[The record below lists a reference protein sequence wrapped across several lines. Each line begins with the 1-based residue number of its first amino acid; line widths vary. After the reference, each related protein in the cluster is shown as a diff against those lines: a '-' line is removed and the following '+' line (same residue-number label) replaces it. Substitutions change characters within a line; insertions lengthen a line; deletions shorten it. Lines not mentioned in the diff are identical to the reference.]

1 MREHIKAMDDAV
13 NIDGVPLLGYL
24 AWGCIDLVSA
34 STGEMKKHYGM
45 IYVDKQ
51 DDGSGTME
59 RRTKKSYEWYKRVI
73 SSCGAELD

>member
-1 MREHIKAMDDAV
+1 MVLILCSFTSFLEAFLLVKHPVREFV
-13 NIDGVPLLGYL
+13 N
-24 AWGCIDLVSA
+24 S
-34 STGEMKKHYGM
+34 MQRYGM

-73 SSCGAELD
+73 SSCGVELD